1 MSDSDNVRSK
11 RLAKLGKSNSNH
23 LSHDRLDADVKTDRT
38 TLKPKRQKSDSSE
51 TKMTVSNQ
59 NSAKDN
65 QSHSRERAD
74 INVWVGHH
82 LESILKATLSN
93 DERKTRDYFALQTS
107 LGEDEDLNI
116 GTNLTY
122 DLIDPALL
130 EVLTEQG
137 TSRFYR
143 SPMDY
148 LFDTWQKAGVE
159 KRFIR
164 SDDSL
169 ASEKMRV
176 LNEVLRLSSS
186 YASIMFQVPDMFANE
201 VKTTDLIE
209 VFWKNIDK
217 YELFLIDIIDRA
229 VENDTILELLNAV
242 ITPLTLKLQSLE
254 YNGDIDYM
262 KILSVIQ
269 LFLSNKAVA
278 STFYKMDEFHP
289 ANLKGADFENK
300 TLLGRILRISP
311 LLPAMATANYSDLS
325 SKPLIMKTHESIQAE
340 YDILIARL
348 FSICDR
354 LVRSG
359 KDSRS
364 AFLKWLA
371 DVVNTNHLRR
381 GEQADPK
388 KIASDALMLNLTL
401 ILVKFSQP
409 FLNFLN
415 NKKINK
421 IAMDYLDHNN
431 KLLDL
436 SEETKINAT
445 IEEYNNYYKKEQ
457 TVESPLNFISECF
470 YLLLTYIHYG
480 LGGLFISADR
490 TSNII
495 KQLSQQLKK
504 FDELV
509 AQRNAS
515 MNNPMMKMLYNTKV
529 KPLKLELQKCKAQ
542 KLSLQM
548 FFLHRNMQ
556 LDVFEI
562 IIGCIT
568 FFMKLIDPTHKYP
581 DTRIKIPLHDYEDD
595 TEKMEDVEYT
605 RKLAPVPFRFY
616 PEMFLEGIINYCHY
630 ISRFNNNPMFRN
642 DAKLERLVEF
652 AVLILRCPELV
663 SNPHL
668 KARLVEVL
676 FFGSLPLRNG
686 TDGYMISIFTDNKI
700 VRENLMFCLLDFYVM
715 VEKTGASSQFYDKF
729 NSRYHI
735 SYILEKLWKFDYF
748 KKSLKLISEEMPR
761 VFIRL
766 IARMLNDTTY
776 LLDESLNHL
785 HTIGACQREIEA
797 RSKGKPAEMPDS
809 DKDLQTKLGESE
821 RMAKS
826 FVQLSNKTVL
836 LFDLFTQETPRSF
849 VIVELVDRL
858 AGMLDYNIVA
868 LVGPKYNELK
878 VKNPEEY
885 RFDPGELLFRLCSI
899 FINLSMENEFVD
911 AVARDERSFRPECF
925 KKAINILYRV
935 GKVPNQE
942 FENKLLTFSK
952 RAADKKAEE
961 EEEESE
967 LGEIP
972 DEFLDP
978 LMFTLMKD
986 PVKLP
991 HSKVSIDRSVIK
1003 AHLMNDPTDPFNRTP
1018 LKIEDVKEDEELRSK
1033 IQAWIKKR
1041 KQAIRQ
1047 EKAKKRLDEQPKE
1060 NNSEDANGDVNMSV

>member
-1 MSDSDNVRSK
+1 MSDSDRVRSK
-11 RLAKLGKSNSNH
+11 RLAKLGRSTSN
-23 LSHDRLDADVKTDRT
+23 
-38 TLKPKRQKSDSSE
+38 QKSDQISTEVKRNENSLKQEQAKPDSS
-51 TKMTVSNQ
+51 KIAHQ
-59 NSAKDN
+59 NNHRISHKRKDHLNAKE
-65 QSHSRERAD
+65 STD
-74 INVWVGHH
+74 ITSWIGYQ
-82 LESILKATLSN
+82 LEIILRATLSN
-93 DERKTRDYFALQTS
+93 DERKTKNFFELQNS
-107 LGEDEDLNI
+107 LSNDDDLNV
-116 GTNLTY
+116 GSSLTY
-122 DLIDPALL
+122 NLIDPALL

-137 TSRFYR
+137 TSRFYN

-148 LFDTWQKAGVE
+148 LFDTWQKAGTA
-159 KRFIR
+159 KRVVR
-164 SDDSL
+164 SDDPL
-169 ASEKMRV
+169 ASVKLRT

-186 YASIMFQVPDMFANE
+186 YASIMFQVPDMFVDE
-201 VKTTDLIE
+201 VKTAEIIE
-209 VFWKNIDK
+209 AFWKNIDK

-229 VENDTILELLNAV
+229 VENDTTLELMNAV
-242 ITPLTLKLQSLE
+242 VTPLTLKLQSLE
-254 YNGDIDYM
+254 FNGDIDYM

-269 LFLSNKAVA
+269 IFLSNKAVA
-278 STFYKMDEFHP
+278 STFYMMDNFHP
-289 ANLKGADFENK
+289 NNLKGADFENK
-300 TLLGRILRISP
+300 TVLGRILRISP
-311 LLPAMATANYSDLS
+311 LLPAMATANYSDTS

-340 YDILIARL
+340 YDILIVRL
-348 FSICDR
+348 FNICDR

-359 KDSRS
+359 KDSRA
-364 AFLKWLA
+364 AFLGWLA

-388 KIASDALMLNLTL
+388 MIASDALMLNLTL
-401 ILVKFSQP
+401 ILIKFSQP
-409 FLNFLN
+409 FLGSLN
-415 NKKINK
+415 IKKINK
-421 IAMDYLDHNN
+421 ITTDYLGHDN

-445 IEEYNNYYKKEQ
+445 IEEYNNYYKEDKAIE
-457 TVESPLNFISECF
+457 TPMNFISECF

-490 TSNII
+490 TANMI

-515 MNNPMMKMLYNTKV
+515 MNNPMVKMLYNTKV
-529 KPLKLELQKCKAQ
+529 KPLKMELQRLKAQ

-562 IIGCIT
+562 IIGCII
-568 FFMKLIDPTHKYP
+568 FFMRLIDPAHKYP
-581 DTRIKIPLHDYEDD
+581 DVKINIPLHDYEDD

-605 RKLAPVPFRFY
+605 RKLAPIPFRFY

-630 ISRFNNNPMFRN
+630 ISRFNNNPMYHN
-642 DAKLERLVEF
+642 DAKLEKFIEF
-652 AVLILRCPELV
+652 AVLILRCPELI

-676 FFGSLPLRNG
+676 FFGSLPLRSG
-686 TDGYMISIFTDNKI
+686 TDGYMISIFTENRMVK
-700 VRENLMFCLLDFYVM
+700 ENLMFCLLDFYVM
-715 VEKTGASSQFYDKF
+715 VEKTGASSQFYDKL

-748 KKSLKLISEEMPR
+748 KESLKSIAKKMPH

-785 HTIGACQREIEA
+785 HTIGACQRELEA
-797 RSKGKPAEMPDS
+797 RGKGKPSELPDS
-809 DKDLQTKLGESE
+809 DKDLKAKLNESE

-899 FINLSMENEFVD
+899 FINLSGESEFVD

-935 GKVPNQE
+935 GKVPNQK
-942 FENKLLTFSK
+942 FEDTLLGFAMKAS
-952 RAADKKAEE
+952 DKKTED

-986 PVKLP
+986 PVRLP
-991 HSKVSIDRSVIK
+991 HSNVSIDRSVIK

-1018 LKIEDVKEDEELRSK
+1018 LKIEDVKEDEELRCK
-1033 IQAWIKKR
+1033 IQAWIKER

-1047 EKAKKRLDEQPKE
+1047 EKEKKRRAEKCKQDSLQD
-1060 NNSEDANGDVNMSV
+1060 SNGDVNMDA